1 MSKQL
6 EERFLSYVKKNT
18 RSNEAST
25 SVPSTSI
32 QTDFLKDLELEL
44 KDLGFADV
52 RLNPKDSYL
61 TARIPANTDQPAPT
75 IGFISHVDTA
85 DFESENIQPQ
95 KHVNYDGQ
103 PIILNQ
109 EEDITLDPSEFPN
122 LKNYVGQTL
131 ITTDGTTLLGSDDK
145 SGVAEIVTAGA
156 RLLDNPDIKH
166 GEIRLAF
173 GPDEEIGRGADL
185 FDLANFPCDFAYTV
199 DGGPVGELQYES
211 FNAAQAK
218 ITIKGKNV
226 HPGKAKDSMV
236 NALELARAFQNKL
249 PDDQVPEKTSEREGF
264 YHLTNL
270 NGRVE
275 EAELVYIIRDH
286 DNKLFKEK
294 KAYIE
299 KVAQE
304 LNKRLD
310 KDRIFVDMEDQ
321 YYNMADIIKKDLT
334 PVDLAQKAME
344 ALDIDPIIEPIR
356 GGTDGSKLSFRG
368 LPCPNLFAGG
378 ENFHGRYEFVALESM
393 EKACQ
398 VILKIAQLA
407 VSGKNEN

>member
-166 GEIRLAF
+166 GEIWLAF

-304 LNKRLD
+304 LNKTLD
-310 KDRIFVDMEDQ
+310 KDRVFVDMEDQ

>member
-304 LNKRLD
+304 LNKTLD
-310 KDRIFVDMEDQ
+310 KDRVFVDMEDQ

>member
-304 LNKRLD
+304 LNKTLD
-310 KDRIFVDMEDQ
+310 KDRVFVDMEDQ

-407 VSGKNEN
+407 VSGETES

>member
-226 HPGKAKDSMV
+226 QPGKAKDSMV

-304 LNKRLD
+304 LNKTLD
-310 KDRIFVDMEDQ
+310 KDRVFVDMEDQ

>member
-103 PIILNQ
+103 TIILNQ
-109 EEDITLDPSEFPN
+109 EEDISLDPAEFPN

-166 GEIRLAF
+166 GEIWLAF

-407 VSGKNEN
+407 VSGETES

>member
-1 MSKQL
+1 M
-6 EERFLSYVKKNT
+6 
-18 RSNEAST
+18 
-25 SVPSTSI
+25 
-32 QTDFLKDLELEL
+32 
-44 KDLGFADV
+44 
-52 RLNPKDSYL
+52 
-61 TARIPANTDQPAPT
+61 
-75 IGFISHVDTA
+75 
-85 DFESENIQPQ
+85 
-95 KHVNYDGQ
+95 
-103 PIILNQ
+103 
-109 EEDITLDPSEFPN
+109 
-122 LKNYVGQTL
+122 
-131 ITTDGTTLLGSDDK
+131 
-145 SGVAEIVTAGA
+145 AEIVTAGA

-407 VSGKNEN
+407 VSGETES

>member
-95 KHVNYDGQ
+95 KHVNYDGH

-304 LNKRLD
+304 LNKTLD
-310 KDRIFVDMEDQ
+310 KDRVFVDMEDQ

>member
-407 VSGKNEN
+407 VSGETES

>member
-18 RSNEAST
+18 RSDEAST
-25 SVPSTSI
+25 SVPSTSV

-95 KHVNYDGQ
+95 KHENYDGQ
-103 PIILNQ
+103 TIILNQ
-109 EEDITLDPSEFPN
+109 EEDISLDPAEFPN

-166 GEIRLAF
+166 GEIWLAF

-304 LNKRLD
+304 LNKTLD
-310 KDRIFVDMEDQ
+310 KDRVFVDMEDQ

>member
-321 YYNMADIIKKDLT
+321 YYNMADII
-334 PVDLAQKAME
+334 
-344 ALDIDPIIEPIR
+344 
-356 GGTDGSKLSFRG
+356 
-368 LPCPNLFAGG
+368 
-378 ENFHGRYEFVALESM
+378 
-393 EKACQ
+393 
-398 VILKIAQLA
+398 
-407 VSGKNEN
+407 

>member
-1 MSKQL
+1 M
-6 EERFLSYVKKNT
+6 
-18 RSNEAST
+18 
-25 SVPSTSI
+25 
-32 QTDFLKDLELEL
+32 
-44 KDLGFADV
+44 
-52 RLNPKDSYL
+52 
-61 TARIPANTDQPAPT
+61 
-75 IGFISHVDTA
+75 DTA

-407 VSGKNEN
+407 VSGETES

>member
-226 HPGKAKDSMV
+226 QPGKAKDSMV

>member
-304 LNKRLD
+304 LNKTLD
-310 KDRIFVDMEDQ
+310 KDRVFVDMEDQ

-334 PVDLAQKAME
+334 TVDLAQKAME